1 LRLISVLMKKNGALM
16 TTTLRLDWVVLATIA
31 LSGWLVSAGSSAQ
44 TLTVEGKGTVQIAP
58 EFARMSA
65 LVSHTADTAA
75 AAQAA
80 ADRVMTRL
88 LAGVDALP
96 VAEDSIDAGQIRIQ
110 PRYRWDPR
118 AEMQKFQGYEATRVL
133 SFKLTSLD
141 SLGEALEML
150 SEQGATTVDAPQY
163 GSAQSP
169 DARARALAIAYAKAL
184 ADAGT
189 LAEAAGLTLGHPENI
204 STGPQRAPVFRA
216 MNRDAPVAMSAEMA
230 PRYEPGQL
238 SVSASVSVIFTATP

>member
-1 LRLISVLMKKNGALM
+1 MITAR
-16 TTTLRLDWVVLATIA
+16 RLDWLVLAPIV
-31 LSGWLVSAGSSAQ
+31 LSGWLVSAGSFAQ

-118 AEMQKFQGYEATRVL
+118 AEMQQFQGYEATRVL
-133 SFKLTSLD
+133 SFKFTSLD
-141 SLGEALEML
+141 SLGETLEML

-216 MNRDAPVAMSAEMA
+216 MNRDSPVAMSAEMA

>member
-1 LRLISVLMKKNGALM
+1 M

-88 LAGVDALP
+88 LAGVDAVP
-96 VAEDSIDAGQIRIQ
+96 VAKDSIDVGQIRIQ

-118 AEMQKFQGYEATRVL
+118 VEMQQFQGYEATRVL
-133 SFKLTSLD
+133 LFKLTSLD
-141 SLGEALEML
+141 LLGETLEML

>member
-1 LRLISVLMKKNGALM
+1 MI
-16 TTTLRLDWVVLATIA
+16 TTRRLDWVVLAPIV
-31 LSGWLVSAGSSAQ
+31 LSGWLVSAGSLAQ
-44 TLTVEGKGTVQIAP
+44 TLTVEGKGTVQIEP

-65 LVSHTADTAA
+65 SVSHTAKTAA

-80 ADRVMTRL
+80 ADRVMTKL
-88 LAGVDALP
+88 LTGVDALP
-96 VAEDSIDAGQIRIQ
+96 VAKDSIDAGQIRIQ
-110 PRYRWDPR
+110 PRYRWNPR
-118 AEMQKFQGYEATRVL
+118 AEMQEFQGYEATRVL
-133 SFKLTSLD
+133 AFKLTSLD

-169 DARARALAIAYAKAL
+169 DARTRALAIAYAKAL
-184 ADAGT
+184 ADAET
-189 LAEAAGLTLGHPENI
+189 LAEAAGLTLGHPDNI

-238 SVSASVSVIFTATP
+238 SVSASVSVIFTATL

>member
-1 LRLISVLMKKNGALM
+1 MSGSRFTWGLLAPLIVWSGLMSTG
-16 TTTLRLDWVVLATIA
+16 TL
-31 LSGWLVSAGSSAQ
+31 AQ

-65 LVSHTADTAA
+65 SVSHTAETAA

-110 PRYRWDPR
+110 PRYRWNPR
-118 AEMQKFQGYEATRVL
+118 AEMQEFQGYEATRVL
-133 SFKLTSLD
+133 AFKLTSLD

-163 GSAQSP
+163 GSAQSS
-169 DARARALAIAYAKAL
+169 DARNRALAIAYAKAL
-184 ADAGT
+184 ADAG
-189 LAEAAGLTLGHPENI
+189 EIVI
-204 STGPQRAPVFRA
+204 SSGSDEDELV
-216 MNRDAPVAMSAEMA
+216 
-230 PRYEPGQL
+230 Y
-238 SVSASVSVIFTATP
+238 

>member
-1 LRLISVLMKKNGALM
+1 MITTRRLG
-16 TTTLRLDWVVLATIA
+16 WVVLFSIV
-31 LSGWLVSAGSSAQ
+31 LSGWLVSAGSLAQ

-58 EFARMSA
+58 EFARISA
-65 LVSHTADTAA
+65 SVSHTAEMAA

-88 LAGVDALP
+88 LAGVNALP

-110 PRYRWDPR
+110 PRYRWNPR
-118 AEMQKFQGYEATRVL
+118 AEMQEFQGYEATRL
-133 SFKLTSLD
+133 LTFKLTSLD
-141 SLGEALEML
+141 ALGEALEML

-169 DARARALAIAYAKAL
+169 DARKRALAIAYARAL
-184 ADAGT
+184 ADAET
-189 LAEAAGLTLGHPENI
+189 LAEAAGLTLGHPQNI
-204 STGPQRAPVFRA
+204 STGLQGAPVFRA

-230 PRYEPGQL
+230 PRYGPGQL

>member
-1 LRLISVLMKKNGALM
+1 MI
-16 TTTLRLDWVVLATIA
+16 TTRRLDWLVLAPIV
-31 LSGWLVSAGSSAQ
+31 LSGWLVSAGSLAQ

-65 LVSHTADTAA
+65 SVSHTAETAA

-96 VAEDSIDAGQIRIQ
+96 VAKDSIDAGQIRIQ
-110 PRYRWDPR
+110 PRYRWNPR
-118 AEMQKFQGYEATRVL
+118 AEMQEFQGYEATRVL
-133 SFKLTSLD
+133 AFKLTSLD

-169 DARARALAIAYAKAL
+169 DARKRALAIAYARAL
-184 ADAGT
+184 ADAET

>member
-1 LRLISVLMKKNGALM
+1 
-16 TTTLRLDWVVLATIA
+16 
-31 LSGWLVSAGSSAQ
+31 
-44 TLTVEGKGTVQIAP
+44 
-58 EFARMSA
+58 
-65 LVSHTADTAA
+65 
-75 AAQAA
+75 
-80 ADRVMTRL
+80 MTRL

-96 VAEDSIDAGQIRIQ
+96 VAKDSIDAGQIRIQ

-118 AEMQKFQGYEATRVL
+118 AEMQQFQGYEATRVL

-141 SLGEALEML
+141 SPGEALEML

-230 PRYEPGQL
+230 PRCEPGQL

>member
-1 LRLISVLMKKNGALM
+1 MITAR
-16 TTTLRLDWVVLATIA
+16 RLDWLVLAPIV
-31 LSGWLVSAGSSAQ
+31 LSGWLISASSFAQ

-65 LVSHTADTAA
+65 SVSHTAETAA

-80 ADRVMTRL
+80 ADRVMTKL
-88 LAGVDALP
+88 LTGVDALP
-96 VAEDSIDAGQIRIQ
+96 VAKDSIDAGQIRIQ
-110 PRYRWDPR
+110 PRYRWNPR
-118 AEMQKFQGYEATRVL
+118 AEMQEFQGYEATRVL
-133 SFKLTSLD
+133 AFKLTSLD
-141 SLGEALEML
+141 SLGEALKML

-169 DARARALAIAYAKAL
+169 DARKRALAIAYARAL
-184 ADAGT
+184 ADAET
-189 LAEAAGLTLGHPENI
+189 LAEAADLTLGHPENI